1 MTDRPAKGAEEGI
14 PSRPGEHLGLREA
27 RVSSHQAGV
36 VEVRDRVDWGG
47 EAKAG
52 GDRGVPDPEEE
63 TATKWLLRI
72 LATEEELM
80 LKQDQFSCEE
90 EETPAALRVL
100 HRAEG

>member
-1 MTDRPAKGAEEGI
+1 MTDRPAIRAEEGI

-52 GDRGVPDPEEE
+52 GDGGVPDPVEE

-72 LATEEELM
+72 LATEEELL